1 MTRPLLIGA
10 ACVAACV
17 AAHVALGAAGG
28 LPLDKAPPEKAAPER
43 VVELLKQA
51 SSYLEEDEPKR
62 KAAKDAL
69 VEIGAPAVPY
79 LVSRLDSPDVMERI
93 ALFDVLPRIG
103 GAAVDELHTAFRNPK
118 SPLEHRRVMS
128 LIGTIGSARS
138 GPVLIEATRDADWS
152 IRAAAANGLGNI
164 AAQDA
169 EARPPLLALLSDDDW
184 NVRLRAVLALGDAG
198 VGDDIATVAARLRDP
213 HFSVRL
219 AAAEILGDEGRR
231 AVGAIARQLE
241 DARATR
247 VERLVCLRAL
257 AQTKHPAAAVYIEPR
272 LIDADP
278 LVRAY
283 AAEAYGPTAPAS
295 GVLLCRALL
304 EEETDPTVRRALSEA
319 LDAIKAR
326 AAKAGKS

>member
-1 MTRPLLIGA
+1 MTSPPRITA
-10 ACVAACV
+10 ACVAACI
-17 AAHVALGAAGG
+17 ALHTAVLTAGE
-28 LPLDKAPPEKAAPER
+28 APPEKAPPER
-43 VVELLKQA
+43 VVELLKRA

-103 GAAVDELHTAFRNPK
+103 EPAVDELHAAFRNPK
-118 SPLEHRRVMS
+118 SLLEHRRVMG
-128 LIGTIGSARS
+128 LIGTIGSVRS
-138 GPVLIEATRDADWS
+138 RPLLVEAAHDPDWS
-152 IRAAAANGLGNI
+152 IRAAAATGLGNI

-169 EARPPLLALLSDDDW
+169 GARPPLLALLSDEDW
-184 NVRLRAVLALGDAG
+184 NVRLRAVLALADAG
-198 VGDDIATVAARLRDP
+198 VGKNIGDVAARLRDA

-219 AAAEILGDEGRR
+219 AAAEILGNEGGR
-231 AVGAIARQLE
+231 AVAAIARQLD
-241 DARATR
+241 DARTTR
-247 VERLVCLRAL
+247 VERLVCLQAL
-257 AQTKHPAAAVYIEPR
+257 AQTKHPAAAVYIEPH

-295 GVLLCRALL
+295 GALLCPALL
-304 EEETDPTVRRALSEA
+304 DEETDPTVRRALSEA
-319 LDAIKAR
+319 LDTIKAR
-326 AAKAGKS
+326 AANTGGS